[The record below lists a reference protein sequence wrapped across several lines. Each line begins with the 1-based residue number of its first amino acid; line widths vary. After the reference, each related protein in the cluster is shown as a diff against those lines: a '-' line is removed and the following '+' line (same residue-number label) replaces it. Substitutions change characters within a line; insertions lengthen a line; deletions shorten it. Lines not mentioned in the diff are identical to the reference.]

1 MIIILLI
8 TNTSNNTVDF
18 LAAVAV
24 EAVVDS
30 PSLEVAAA
38 YTAVAVDTF
47 VVVVAGT
54 FVVED
59 TPCLELRH
67 RVGEA
72 FQAACCRLV
81 VASYPAA

>member
-8 TNTSNNTVDF
+8 TNTSNSTVDF

-38 YTAVAVDTF
+38 YTAVAADTA
-47 VVVVAGT
+47 VVVAGT

>member
-1 MIIILLI
+1 M
-8 TNTSNNTVDF
+8 DF
-18 LAAVAV
+18 LADVAAEV
-24 EAVVDS
+24 VVDS
-30 PSLEVAAA
+30 PSLAVAAA
-38 YTAVAVDTF
+38 YTVVAADI

-54 FVVED
+54 FAVED